1 MTEQI
6 GPLYSPMQV
15 ARMLDPKGEI
25 GITPASVKSEI
36 RSGRLKAIKFA
47 GKLCIHEKDLR
58 ERLSCHDAVADQD
71 SFRSS
76 PARTRSATG
85 TSSGEKTDGSAVV
98 AQASVAAKKLRKTS
112 SRNSSPDDTSG
123 PSAPVVPMRS

>member
-6 GPLYSPMQV
+6 GPLYSPTQV
-15 ARMLDPKGEI
+15 ARMLDPEGEI
-25 GITPASVKSEI
+25 GITAASVKSEI

-71 SFRSS
+71 LFRSS
-76 PARTRSATG
+76 PAPIRSATG
-85 TSSGEKTDGSAVV
+85 TSSGEKTDASAAV
-98 AQASVAAKKLRKTS
+98 ARASLAAKRLRK
-112 SRNSSPDDTSG
+112 NSSPNSSPRVTSG
-123 PSAPVVPMRS
+123 PSAPVVPMKS

>member
-1 MTEQI
+1 MTDQI
-6 GPLYSPMQV
+6 GPLYSPTQV

-25 GITPASVKSEI
+25 GITAASVKSEI

-58 ERLSCHDAVADQD
+58 ERLSCHDAVADQG
-71 SFRSS
+71 SS
-76 PARTRSATG
+76 QSDPAPAKKNTG
-85 TSSGEKTDGSAVV
+85 TSNGEKTDASAAV
-98 AQASVAAKKLRKTS
+98 AQASLAAKKLLKS
-112 SRNSSPDDTSG
+112 NSLSSSPSDTNG